1 MPVTADSRG
10 IERQVDPR
18 ADADLEHPV
27 VAGDAHALDGLEPA
41 GMQRGAE
48 GEVVDLS
55 ELVVH
60 AFDEIVLDSSNGEG
74 TRASVRS
81 GDEVFVVLGFTVE

>member
-1 MPVTADSRG
+1 MTADSRG
-10 IERQVDPR
+10 IERQVDAR
-18 ADADLEHPV
+18 ADADLEHTV

-41 GMQRGAE
+41 RVQRGAE

-60 AFDEIVLDSSNGEG
+60 ALDEIVLDSSNGEG

>member
-1 MPVTADSRG
+1 MPVTAALPR
-10 IERQVDPR
+10 IQRQVDPR
-18 ADADLEHPV
+18 ADADLEHTV
-27 VAGDAHALDGLEPA
+27 VAGDAHALDGLQPA
-41 GMQRGAE
+41 RMQRRAE
-48 GEVVDLS
+48 GEVVDLG

-60 AFDEIVLDSSNGEG
+60 ALDEIVLDSSNGER